1 MSGHSWHLTE
11 TCRSLISRALRMDD
25 WPRAYFPLQSFSENE
40 VPERVPLLESM
51 APSEKAGLE
60 SETHQASRNV
70 LLTRIYIRVSGGF
83 FPRWRLNARSITSF
97 SAFVIRSQ

>member
-1 MSGHSWHLTE
+1 
-11 TCRSLISRALRMDD
+11 MDD
-25 WPRAYFPLQSFSENE
+25 CPHAYFHLQSFAENE
-40 VPERVPLLESM
+40 VLERLPLLESM

-60 SETHQASRNV
+60 WENHQASRKV